1 MTETPHFE
9 EMKDIFSTSKLWS
22 NTEQSIKLKL
32 DSFLNDDPFSSFEG
46 FDLLNDPSGINIP
59 AVLRLRKLWKCYD
72 MKEYGKYRYKIFEN
86 KGHWFPGVKATK
98 TNIKKVDC
106 SKVPAGIPLK
116 EMLLETHQELYTP
129 EFKLANN

>member
-1 MTETPHFE
+1 
-9 EMKDIFSTSKLWS
+9 
-22 NTEQSIKLKL
+22 
-32 DSFLNDDPFSSFEG
+32 
-46 FDLLNDPSGINIP
+46 
-59 AVLRLRKLWKCYD
+59 